1 MPKTKPIQF
10 NTTHPV
16 IENFQS
22 PVLLNTLAVPVN
34 LDKELVR
41 SIAIYGDFDS
51 FRGLVRRFPNY
62 FPDSSS
68 KQAARQRRRY
78 LNLVKR
84 TDVQKFEAICAHY
97 AIPFETQKDLS
108 LEFDKVTT
116 KMMNS
121 YFSPAKKNGKTFK
134 LISLSSLS

>member
-51 FRGLVRRFPNY
+51 FRGLVR
-62 FPDSSS
+62 
-68 KQAARQRRRY
+68 
-78 LNLVKR
+78 
-84 TDVQKFEAICAHY
+84 
-97 AIPFETQKDLS
+97 
-108 LEFDKVTT
+108 
-116 KMMNS
+116 
-121 YFSPAKKNGKTFK
+121 
-134 LISLSSLS
+134 